1 MKDILESWMNFME
14 EKEKLR
20 AAMVVVLNNDQEV
33 LLLKRSAESNWMP
46 KKWALPGG
54 HIEKGESSKDAAVR
68 EAKEEANIVLKDI
81 DELKKRDQVM
91 IYYSTSFGGNVK
103 IDHEHTDWAWV
114 SYNNLTSYDITTK
127 LKETVKLALEK
138 VNEQDQ

>member
-81 DELKKRDQVM
+81 DELKK
-91 IYYSTSFGGNVK
+91 
-103 IDHEHTDWAWV
+103 E
-114 SYNNLTSYDITTK
+114 TK
-127 LKETVKLALEK
+127 L
-138 VNEQDQ
+138 